1 MNSPLRPE
9 VEAAFNAAL
18 ELSRAE
24 QEIFLGGEYGHD
36 PDVRGEVE
44 SLLRAYR
51 AAGKFLEQG
60 ASEST
65 ASGMIFP
72 AAISAA
78 LPPTIGRYRILR
90 LLGEG
95 GMGIVYEAVQEQ
107 PRRSAALQALT
118 PASPITDIL
127 RRCARSCKS
136 PARCQPPA
144 KA

>member
-9 VEAAFNAAL
+9 VGAAFNAAL
-18 ELSRAE
+18 ELSRGE
-24 QEIFLGGEYGHD
+24 QEIFLAREYGHD

-51 AAGKFLEQG
+51 AAGKFLDQG
-60 ASEST
+60 HSEST
-65 ASGMIFP
+65 ASGMICP

-107 PRRSAALQALT
+107 PRRAVALKVIKTAFASADL
-118 PASPITDIL
+118 
-127 RRCARSCKS
+127 
-136 PARCQPPA
+136 
-144 KA
+144 